1 MKLQKS
7 TWEYPQIVL
16 VTSSLFHGLND
27 ATLAVLPGIL
37 PFLKD
42 FNLSFFDVG
51 LLYAAMLVVMIILQL
66 VFGALADKYDELDL
80 LGAGAFIIFLT
91 CMLLFNTKSYV
102 DFFIFNLIYAVGTS
116 IYHPASYAALS
127 RVAPEETYRTKSMGI
142 SGSVGDFGNFIAF
155 VSTGVI
161 AGVMSW
167 RFPFLV
173 WGAFA
178 LLVICIYLIILRPKR
193 RRLLSALNHSN
204 FDSNYGALEK
214 NVLNKRFVIL
224 IFTIC
229 ILMGA
234 LYRTFVNFT
243 TLFLTNVVHV
253 TPTDADLIFSLFV
266 LSGVIGAFL
275 SGYIAKYFGLR
286 KAIIVEFLILTPAT
300 LFLYFDFAQTVLI
313 VTLLLIINGFV
324 LYTTYPTIYSLVA
337 DTASFGGRGRSY
349 GFAISITFIGA
360 AIISIIDGMLADLLL
375 NPSIIYLLGAV
386 IALCTAIIAI
396 FIPKNNTSKLVDRV
410 G

>member
-16 VTSSLFHGLND
+16 VTSSLFHGVND
-27 ATLAVLPGIL
+27 ATLAILPGIL

-66 VFGALADKYDELDL
+66 VFGTLADKYDELDL

-91 CMLLFNTKSYV
+91 CMLLFNTMSYFELFV
-102 DFFIFNLIYAVGTS
+102 FNLIYAVGTS
-116 IYHPASYAALS
+116 IYHPVSYAALS
-127 RVAPEETYRTKSMGI
+127 RAAPEETYRTKSMGI

-155 VSTGVI
+155 VSTGMI
-161 AGVMSW
+161 AGVMNW

-173 WGAFA
+173 WGVFS
-178 LLVICIYLIILRPKR
+178 LLVIGIYLIILRPKR
-193 RRLLSALNHSN
+193 RSLASTITSTDFNPNH
-204 FDSNYGALEK
+204 GTLEG
-214 NVLNKRFVIL
+214 NGWNKRLVIL

-234 LYRTFVNFT
+234 MYRTFMNFT
-243 TLFLTNVVHV
+243 TLFLTQVIHV
-253 TPTDADLIFSLFV
+253 TPTDADLLFSLFV
-266 LSGVIGAFL
+266 LAGVIGAFL

-286 KAIIVEFLILTPAT
+286 KAIIVEFLILTPST
-300 LFLYFDFAQTVLI
+300 LLLYFNFAQIVLI

-337 DTASFGGRGRSY
+337 NTASFGGRGRSY
-349 GFAISITFIGA
+349 GFAISITFIGGA
-360 AIISIIDGMLADLLL
+360 TISIIDGMLADLLL
-375 NPSIIYLLGAV
+375 DPSIVYLLGAF
-386 IALCTAIIAI
+386 IALCTAIIAT
-396 FIPKNNTSKLVDRV
+396 FLPQNNTGPSVDL